1 MAGIDPRRAGRWAGL
16 LGGAVLGLAAV
27 YRLLLRRRCL
37 TWGADA
43 EEAVR
48 PLPGD
53 ELLVAPDVVAT
64 RAITIKAP
72 PGAIWPWLVQMGSGR
87 GGAHTYDWIE
97 NLLGLRVHR
106 ADRVLPEFQGR
117 AVGDVLP
124 LPTGPALRV
133 ERLGRERT
141 MVLRS
146 RDGTRVWSFVLVPT
160 GAGTRLISR
169 NRIVLPGA
177 SPPARLAYRLVVE
190 PGSLIMER
198 KVLRG
203 IQERAERLAREPVS
217 AGPT

>member
-1 MAGIDPRRAGRWAGL
+1 
-16 LGGAVLGLAAV
+16 
-27 YRLLLRRRCL
+27 
-37 TWGADA
+37 
-43 EEAVR
+43 
-48 PLPGD
+48 
-53 ELLVAPDVVAT
+53 
-64 RAITIKAP
+64 
-72 PGAIWPWLVQMGSGR
+72 
-87 GGAHTYDWIE
+87 
-97 NLLGLRVHR
+97 
-106 ADRVLPEFQGR
+106 VLPEFQGR

-160 GAGTRLISR
+160 GAGTRLISC